1 MPVHPTVAHWELWE
15 RLIEQQGVVINQP
28 VGSRHPRYEDMLY
41 EYDYGYIPGTR
52 AADGGAV
59 DVFRGR
65 DATGL
70 VGVIPMIHQ
79 PSGVPDPKL
88 LIDMTREDAAAIMA
102 FLDRG
107 SPGPTLSLIWRDR
120 E

>member
-1 MPVHPTVAHWELWE
+1 M
-15 RLIEQQGVVINQP
+15 IDQP
-28 VGSRHPRYEDMLY
+28 AGSRHPRYEDMLY
-41 EYDYGYIPGTR
+41 EYDYGYVAGTR
-52 AADGGAV
+52 AADGGGF

-65 DATGL
+65 EPTGL

-88 LIDMTREDAAAIMA
+88 LIGMTREDATSIMA

-107 SPGPTLSLIWRDR
+107 TPGPIMSLIWRDQ